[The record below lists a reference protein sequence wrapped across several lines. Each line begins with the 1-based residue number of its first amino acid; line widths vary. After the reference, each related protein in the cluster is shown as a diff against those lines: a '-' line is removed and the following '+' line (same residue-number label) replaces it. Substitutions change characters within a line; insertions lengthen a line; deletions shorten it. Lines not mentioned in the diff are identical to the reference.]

1 MTIPKQLP
9 VSEYNG
15 ITIILDKPSRFD
27 EASGHLL
34 SGITRDWFRDATG
47 VNPDECEIRLTHD
60 KTPFQ
65 DNTQHVILS
74 GFNSISQWTSGR
86 HSLLDHCYDIAIT
99 HKGQVYRS
107 IGVHNL
113 QDCVDYTSVDGD
125 EDDADDAA
133 SDNKDHCDT
142 RRNNYPF
149 WTGWAVK
156 KLLGQT
162 IKSTTNDFNPI
173 IYPNLQEVVKLLLS
187 TKGQDLYVDIEC
199 SRAYGT
205 LDCVGFR
212 INQGPVYVVPVY
224 LYNGKLA
231 YSQPAQLL
239 HALSIAFQ
247 RNRVIGHNIAGFDLV
262 YLASQYRIAFG
273 RSLYDTMLANHRL
286 FAEAEKSLGHVIGQW
301 TAFEYHKDQIIVPH
315 SREDDQRLWMYNARD
330 VHRLY
335 DLVKSQQQYAATIP
349 GQLQSIAQVNRCIYP
364 YLKMSLK
371 GIKVN
376 GPKLAI
382 SGKDLHRR
390 IIQLDRIANWLVGRP
405 ISLNS
410 PKQIVDY
417 FHGQLHYPPVMET
430 KSGAPGLGKKALY
443 MLGVRHDNPLIGYIL
458 GYRKLSKDLSSLN
471 FKELKI
477 R

>member
-1 MTIPKQLP
+1 MSIPKQLP
-9 VSEYNG
+9 LDTYCG
-15 ITIILDKPSRFD
+15 TTIILDKPSRFD
-27 EASGHLL
+27 IASGHLL
-34 SGITRDWFRDATG
+34 SGITRDWFRDACDL
-47 VNPDECEIRLTHD
+47 NPDQCEIRLTHD
-60 KTPFQ
+60 KSPFIEG
-65 DNTQHVILS
+65 TVHVVLS
-74 GFNSISQWTSGR
+74 GFNSISQWTNGR
-86 HSLLDHCYDIAIT
+86 HSLLDHCYDLAIT
-99 HKGQVYRS
+99 HKGNLYKA

-125 EDDADDAA
+125 DEGDDDAG
-133 SDNKDHCDT
+133 SDNKDTCDT
-142 RRNNYPF
+142 RRGNYPF
-149 WTGWAVK
+149 WTGWAVR
-156 KLLGQT
+156 KLHDKT
-162 IKSTTNDFNPI
+162 IRSTTNDFNPI
-173 IYPNLQEVVKLLLS
+173 VYPNLQTVVKLLRE
-187 TKGQDLYVDIEC
+187 TVGQDLYVDIEC

-212 INQGPVYVVPVY
+212 VNQGPVYVVPIY

-231 YSQPAQLL
+231 YSNPSPFL

-262 YLASQYRIAFG
+262 YLSSQYRIAFG
-273 RSLYDTMLANHRL
+273 RNLYDTMLANHRL

-301 TAFEYHKDQIIVPH
+301 TAHEYHKDQIIVPRT
-315 SREDDQRLWMYNARD
+315 REDDNRLWLYNARD
-330 VHRLY
+330 VHRLS
-335 DLVKSQQQYAATIP
+335 DVVICQQKYSKIYN
-349 GQLQSIAQVNRCIYP
+349 GQEASIAQVNRCIYP
-364 YLKMSLK
+364 YLKISLK

-376 GPKLAI
+376 GPKLAV

-390 IIQLDRIANWLVGRP
+390 LIQLDRIANWLVGRP

-417 FHGQLHYPPVMET
+417 FHKELGYPPVMET
-430 KSGAPGLGKKALY
+430 KTGEPSLGKKALY
-443 MLGVRHDNPLIGYIL
+443 LLGVRHENPLIAYIL